1 MQALRHIQI
10 ADNDS
15 ISIKIPRAFQKREL
29 EIIVIPLDEKASS
42 HGTGLTWPKG
52 FFEKT
57 AGCFAGT
64 PLVRED
70 QGKYDIRNE
79 IL

>member
-1 MQALRHIQI
+1 MQALRQIQI
-10 ADNDS
+10 ADSDS
-15 ISIKIPRAFQKREL
+15 ISIKIPRAFQRREL
-29 EIIVIPLDEKASS
+29 EIIVIPLDKKVAA
-42 HGTGLTWPKG
+42 HGAGSAWPKG

-57 AGCFAGT
+57 AGCFAAA

-70 QGKYDIRNE
+70 QGAYDVRNE